1 MWRADGETRIV
12 NGADHPKP
20 NRLVLRDSLDGW
32 LDHAGRAP
40 AALDGALDAPHI
52 GLRLGVRPG
61 QDQVGDWRGLG
72 RLIRLRIGRVHPL
85 RLGSLDPVRR
95 EKPLMPNFHPD
106 DWGRFPGAAVIALLD
121 Q

>member
-20 NRLVLRDSLDGW
+20 NRLVLRDYLDAW
-32 LDHAGRAP
+32 LDPAGRAT

-61 QDQVGDWRGLG
+61 QNQVGDRSGLS
-72 RLIRLRIGRVHPL
+72 RLIRLCVSRVHPL
-85 RLGSLDPVRR
+85 RLGPLDPVRR
-95 EKPLMPNFHPD
+95 IKPLMPNFDSD
-106 DWGRFPGAAVIALLD
+106 D
-121 Q
+121 